1 MYFDSIALYDRNT
14 LLHNLLL
21 SALLLVVLQFCV
33 LHVGVLMP
41 RVVVVAL
48 QHGLHRVLRARV
60 SPAEWWTVEPGPGGR
75 DGGTRGY
82 RAKSWDWPPPL
93 LVSGAGAARCRPDMP
108 AMCAILH
115 RPCMSQT
122 LTHYANVTMTNIN

>member
-1 MYFDSIALYDRNT
+1 MIVIYYYY
-14 LLHNLLL
+14 NLLL
-21 SALLLVVLQFCV
+21 SAVLLVVLQVGV

-48 QHGLHRVLRARV
+48 QHGVHPVLRARV
-60 SPAEWWTVEPGPGGR
+60 SPAEWWTVDPGPGGR
-75 DGGTRGY
+75 DGGTLIQS
-82 RAKSWDWPPPL
+82 KELDWPPPP

-115 RPCMSQT
+115 RPVPVT
-122 LTHYANVTMTNIN
+122 NTDTHANVTLTNIN

>member
-1 MYFDSIALYDRNT
+1 MCILTVTPSIIVVYYY
-14 LLHNLLL
+14 NLLL
-21 SALLLVVLQFCV
+21 SALLLVVLQVGV

-115 RPCMSQT
+115 RPVPVTNTDT
-122 LTHYANVTMTNIN
+122 LR